1 MGCSGCRQMTKAEK
15 IGSIIT
21 GWKNVIW
28 KSPEVE
34 KEAIRRV
41 TICSECKS
49 NVNNVCKQCNCWIPA
64 KARSLVENCPISK
77 W

>member
-1 MGCSGCRQMTKAEK
+1 MGCSGCRQMTPAEK

-28 KSPEVE
+28 KDE
-34 KEAIRRV
+34 KTEQEAIRRV
-41 TICSECKS
+41 KICSECGS
-49 NVNNVCKQCNCWIPA
+49 NNRNICMQCSCFIPA
-64 KARSLVENCPISK
+64 KARSMRENCPLSK